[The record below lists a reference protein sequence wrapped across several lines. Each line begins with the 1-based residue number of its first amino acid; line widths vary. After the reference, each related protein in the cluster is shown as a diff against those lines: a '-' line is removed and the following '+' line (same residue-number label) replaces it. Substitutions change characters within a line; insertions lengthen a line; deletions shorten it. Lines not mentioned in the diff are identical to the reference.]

1 MVRQDANSQKT
12 ILLADDDGP
21 LRKFVAAL
29 LIKCGY
35 NLILANDGKDA
46 LQKSKEFHGEIQ
58 LLLADVELP
67 GMTGIELSIQL
78 NRERADMKILMMSGL
93 ESGLLILNNG
103 WQFFPKPFMA
113 DMLRDKIRDFLTE
126 EPPVEARLQHA

>member
-1 MVRQDANSQKT
+1 MLLQDVNSRET

-21 LRKFVAAL
+21 LRQFVAAL

-35 NLILANDGKDA
+35 NLILASDGKEA
-46 LQKSKEFHGEIQ
+46 LQKSKEFHGEIH
-58 LLLADVELP
+58 LLLTDVELP
-67 GMTGIELSIQL
+67 GMTGIELAIQL
-78 NRERADMKILMMSGL
+78 NRERADTKILMISGL
-93 ESGLLILNNG
+93 DSGLLVLNNG

-126 EPPVEARLQHA
+126 DPRVEARLQHA